1 MSSSV
6 IALPSDVRGFI
17 APRAVLPSDSRLKK
31 MLNQAVKR
39 CHAMPMVMLRA
50 ITISQTIASA
60 ILNIAMK

>member
-1 MSSSV
+1 M
-6 IALPSDVRGFI
+6 PSEVSGFI
-17 APRAVLPSDSRLKK
+17 APSAVLPSDSRLKQ

-39 CHAMPMVMLRA
+39 CQAMPMVMLRA